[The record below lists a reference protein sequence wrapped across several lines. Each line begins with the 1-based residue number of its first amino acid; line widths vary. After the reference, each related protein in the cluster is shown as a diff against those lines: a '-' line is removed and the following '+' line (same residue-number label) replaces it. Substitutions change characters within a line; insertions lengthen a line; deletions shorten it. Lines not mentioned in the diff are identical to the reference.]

1 MSRRLVLTLAA
12 VVILGAAAG
21 IAFTYPSHAYQT
33 AATTV
38 DLAGPTPSALHT
50 YCMNVGAFA
59 PVSPP
64 WHVERWWPLRI
75 GILGAGIALALVL
88 RRLRDPTRLGAVR
101 GGLVEGPAG
110 IAG

>member
-21 IAFTYPSHAYQT
+21 VAFTYPSHAYQT

-50 YCMNVGAFA
+50 YCMTVGAFA
-59 PVSPP
+59 QIPPP
-64 WHVERWWPLRI
+64 WHVERGWLLRI
-75 GILGAGIALALVL
+75 GILGAGIAVALVL
-88 RRLRDPTRLGAVR
+88 RRLRDPTRLGTHR
-101 GGLVEGPAG
+101 GGLVQGPAG